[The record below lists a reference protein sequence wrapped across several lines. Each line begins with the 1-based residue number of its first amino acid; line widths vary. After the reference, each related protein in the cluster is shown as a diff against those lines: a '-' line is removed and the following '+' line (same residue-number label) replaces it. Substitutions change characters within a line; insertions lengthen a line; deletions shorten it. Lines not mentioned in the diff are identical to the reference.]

1 MNPVTHLLTG
11 WVVANTARL
20 GRRDRALVTFSCVIP
35 DIDGLGIIADLATR
49 GSPAPLDWYLRFHHT
64 LGHNLA
70 FGLFVT
76 TAAFCLATRK
86 RVVAALALLSFHL
99 HLVGD
104 VLGSGGGPGS
114 YQWSIPYLAPFS
126 DALQIVWEGQWALNA
141 WPNIVMTVVLL
152 ATTFY
157 LAWRQ
162 GFSPAELVSRRAD
175 TAFID
180 TLRARFGAP
189 KRHEPDADVVRP

>member
-1 MNPVTHLLTG
+1 MNPVTHLLAG
-11 WVVANTARL
+11 WFVANTARL
-20 GRRDRALVTFSCVIP
+20 GRRDRALVTFSGVIP

-49 GSPAPLDWYLRFHHT
+49 GSPAPLDWYFRFHHT

-70 FGLFVT
+70 FGLVVT
-76 TAAFCLATRK
+76 TAAFCLAARR

-99 HLVGD
+99 HLLGD

-141 WPNIVMTVVLL
+141 WPNIVITVVLL
-152 ATTFY
+152 TTTFY
-157 LAWRQ
+157 LAWRR

-189 KRHEPDADVVRP
+189 KRTEPDADVVRP